1 MSQGRAKEIGFL
13 IWVTSWCHWS
23 LEPKQLQKRG
33 SRGGGEKTD
42 YSREKRDWII
52 GLSGQISGDC
62 G

>member
-33 SRGGGEKTD
+33 SRGLGKKKITAGK
-42 YSREKRDWII
+42 RET
-52 GLSGQISGDC
+52 GLSDYQDR
-62 G
+62 